1 MTAFKFAKIDLL
13 KSRRMLWFLLLPVA
27 VALLTLSMDNTNAV
41 FPISYCIFIGMV
53 FATLPFEA
61 EYRSETGFIRMLPA
75 KDGSDIAG
83 HFLFGFFVLL
93 ISAAEGLVVAIVAS
107 LFIKNMPIF
116 SIFGKDISGIYL
128 IIFSV
133 GLTVVGIEYLLM
145 TIFRYK
151 SSLVTRLIRIVP
163 ALAFYFI
170 ARTITDQG
178 DLTNI
183 FKFDLGIGPLSLG
196 ILAGGIVLYIILSKL
211 SGLISSK
218 N

>member
-1 MTAFKFAKIDLL
+1 
-13 KSRRMLWFLLLPVA
+13 
-27 VALLTLSMDNTNAV
+27 
-41 FPISYCIFIGMV
+41 
-53 FATLPFEA
+53 
-61 EYRSETGFIRMLPA
+61 
-75 KDGSDIAG
+75 
-83 HFLFGFFVLL
+83 
-93 ISAAEGLVVAIVAS
+93 
-107 LFIKNMPIF
+107 
-116 SIFGKDISGIYL
+116 
-128 IIFSV
+128 
-133 GLTVVGIEYLLM
+133 M

-170 ARTITDQG
+170 AMTITDQG